1 MAQQFTLLWNNSSVL
16 ANPNATAQTALYRQK
31 SVGGAFISTGFTP
44 SNPLAKSVNTVD
56 SPNTLLDNV
65 VYEFKVQAVCTLNGP
80 SDNDNGVREI
90 IGFACITP
98 TLSQEETEA
107 TISLDVSGTDIVKA
121 RFTLRRSSDNTQ
133 VAQSVVNAVGS
144 TISLTETGLT
154 AGTNYYWQV
163 ELYATINGVEVI
175 SSSSD
180 YLGSP
185 CSPYAFAT
193 DALAVCDPVTSLT
206 VDSIEIV

>member
-1 MAQQFTLLWNNSSVL
+1 MAQQFTLQWNNASVL

-31 SVGGAFISTGFTP
+31 SVGGAFISVGFTP
-44 SNPLAKSVNTVD
+44 TNPLAKTVNTVD

-65 VYEFKVQAVCTLNGP
+65 VYEFKVQSVCTLNGP
-80 SDNDNGVREI
+80 VDNDNGVREI

-98 TLSQEETEA
+98 TVTKGETQG
-107 TISLDVSGTDIVKA
+107 TISLSVAGTDITKA
-121 RFTLRRSSDNTQ
+121 RVTLRRSSDNSQ
-133 VAQSVVNAVGS
+133 VSQNIVNAVGN
-144 TISLTETGLT
+144 TISFTQTGLT

-175 SSSSD
+175 SSDSN